1 MPPRLSLRS
10 VFQFHRYS
18 TMAETPSVAAANGFL
33 KFVNDSP
40 TRMLYGTKIRIWNVS

>member
-1 MPPRLSLRS
+1 MPPRLYLRS
-10 VFQFHRYS
+10 FFQFHRYS

-40 TRMLYGTKIRIWNVS
+40 TRTLYGIKNWIWNLS